1 MRAWLASWQMAGSFL
16 GQKRPIMKFAF
27 LAPAFALGV
36 ALVLNGAPASAQDHT
51 HAGATHASHAAPAR
65 GGAMHSNAGAM
76 RGNAMHSNAG
86 AMRGGAMHTT
96 VVSRPAAY
104 AHYSYGGN
112 YNGYRPGYSGNG
124 WAYTG
129 GVHYWHRHHAYWRNN
144 VWGYY
149 GPSGIF
155 ITIPL

>member
-1 MRAWLASWQMAGSFL
+1 
-16 GQKRPIMKFAF
+16 MKFAF

-36 ALVLNGAPASAQDHT
+36 ALLVNAAPASAQNM
-51 HAGATHASHAAPAR
+51 GAAQHGTTS
-65 GGAMHSNAGAM
+65 HSNTMHGTNSM
-76 RGNAMHSNAG
+76 HGNAMHSNAG
-86 AMRGGAMHTT
+86 AMRGGGMHTMA
-96 VVSRPAAY
+96 VSRPASY
-104 AHYSYGGN
+104 SHYSYGGN

-129 GVHYWHRHHAYWRNN
+129 GVHYWHRHHAYWQNG